1 MKDRIKQLRR
11 ILNLT
16 QDSFGSRISVKGNT
30 VAQWESGRN
39 DPPSVVISFICK
51 EYNVNENWL
60 RYGTGDMFTSS
71 DISNSKVSNRL
82 KLLRNTLNLTQQEF
96 ADKIGMKQ
104 NTIAQYEIGR
114 TIPSNAITISICRE
128 FNVNEEWLRCGT
140 GDIFTKNEFIETY
153 EISVRLKYLRHI
165 LDISQ
170 QDFANSLGISRGN
183 IAAYEVGKNNP
194 SQSVISLISKTYDV
208 NKDWLRFG
216 TGEIFISDT
225 QTSSFSDRIKQL
237 RHILGLTQ
245 QNFSDRLKIKRGAI
259 ANYEIGRNN
268 PSDSVIALICREFN
282 VNEKWLCNGTGK
294 IFKSDRDTAIVRLEN
309 LLASEPDDSFKHHF
323 INKLADLSP
332 SEWNSLEKAIDIFS
346 NITKNRTDQ

>member
-128 FNVNEEWLRCGT
+128 FNVNEEWL
-140 GDIFTKNEFIETY
+140 
-153 EISVRLKYLRHI
+153 
-165 LDISQ
+165 
-170 QDFANSLGISRGN
+170 
-183 IAAYEVGKNNP
+183 
-194 SQSVISLISKTYDV
+194 
-208 NKDWLRFG
+208 
-216 TGEIFISDT
+216 
-225 QTSSFSDRIKQL
+225 
-237 RHILGLTQ
+237 
-245 QNFSDRLKIKRGAI
+245 
-259 ANYEIGRNN
+259 
-268 PSDSVIALICREFN
+268 
-282 VNEKWLCNGTGK
+282 CNGTGK

-332 SEWNSLEKAIDIFS
+332 SEWNSLEKTIDIFS
-346 NITKNRTDQ
+346 NKK